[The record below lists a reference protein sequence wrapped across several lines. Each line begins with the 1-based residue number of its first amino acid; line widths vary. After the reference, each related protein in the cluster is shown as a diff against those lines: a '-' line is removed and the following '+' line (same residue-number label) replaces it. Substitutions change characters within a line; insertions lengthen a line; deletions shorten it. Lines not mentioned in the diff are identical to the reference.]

1 MSERVFKGAL
11 VVSIIALILAAV
23 VLAYTYMALSG
34 LRGEV
39 ASMSDRL
46 SGLDERLKLVAK
58 AAGIPIEEPEEMKLI
73 AAARE
78 EGTLVIYTTVPI
90 DVFTD
95 YIKAFNAKY
104 PFIKVDFYRGTS
116 EKIRDK
122 VLAEFKAGKH
132 LVDILWVGDPIT
144 MYKLAFEEG
153 IFQEYVPRRVKE
165 VPDFQPAHL
174 KKLLVYPT
182 SIEEVLEYNTKLVK
196 PEEVPRSIY
205 DLLDPRWKG
214 KIAMDDE
221 LSPIIVGI
229 LEVMGRE
236 KGTEFLRRL
245 AQQDIMFRTGHTT
258 VYKAVETG
266 EAALGFGYRHHVATG
281 MAKGAPVAWTAFTD
295 FPIVMYLQN
304 IGIYK
309 YAPHPNAAKL
319 WIEFFLSQE
328 GQKVIY
334 GGGKYY
340 WPMDPAVRPEEA
352 KKYKAWLYN
361 VEVVRGINY
370 EEYSRLFKGIFGL
383 G

>member
-78 EGTLVIYTTVPI
+78 EGTLVVYTSVPI
-90 DVFTD
+90 DMFTD
-95 YIKAFNAKY
+95 FIKAFNAKY

-116 EKIRDK
+116 EKVRDK
-122 VLAEFKAGKH
+122 VLSEYRAGKH
-132 LVDILWVGDPIT
+132 LVDIIMVGCD
-144 MYKLAFEEG
+144 MLYQLDEERV
-153 IFQEYVPRRVKE
+153 FQEYVPSRVKE

-174 KKLLVYPT
+174 ERRLVYAYL
-182 SIEEVLEYNTKLVK
+182 IEDVLVYNTKLVK

-205 DLLDPRWKG
+205 DLLDPKWRG

-245 AQQDIMFRTGHTT
+245 AQQDIIFRTGHTT

-266 EAALGFGYRHHVATG
+266 EAALGLTYRHYVPIG
-281 MAKGAPVAWTAFTD
+281 QAKGAPVAWTGFTD
-295 FPIVMYLQN
+295 LPIVEYLHGF
-304 IGIYK
+304 GIYK

-319 WIEFFLSQE
+319 WIEFFLSKE